1 MQFMVGCNWLTLL
14 LNKTRVCV
22 GFICFVSA
30 CCLWLGIL
38 YCFSAYSRTSHN
50 SESGMESDDLL
61 FPIEEVVDNVAVE
74 NINSESGNMTNH
86 AIYENS
92 DAPKKLLAMWYN
104 YYSDR
109 DEYKDDKSDDRKM
122 IASKVTFVLKKGMLF
137 SKAFSSDRM
146 S

>member
-1 MQFMVGCNWLTLL
+1 
-14 LNKTRVCV
+14 
-22 GFICFVSA
+22 
-30 CCLWLGIL
+30 
-38 YCFSAYSRTSHN
+38 
-50 SESGMESDDLL
+50 MESDDLL

-74 NINSESGNMTNH
+74 NINSESGNMTNN

-137 SKAFSSDRM
+137 SKAFSSDRI
-146 S
+146 SWKQSLKN